1 MKKCPECGLELPD
14 EVLYCLYCGNRTSNS
29 KYVKL
34 YRKLFFLF
42 PFFIIVV
49 CLASTYDLGITNFQ
63 ESGLLIASISI
74 CIYFFGAF
82 LLGIIRLFSK
92 IRLDAKD
99 FFTSA
104 LTSLINAITTV
115 FVVYSVSELFLEKNL
130 EKLGPTV
137 LVRNQ
142 ILFIFVVYLV
152 IQVAETISI
161 AVKSKF
167 DEKSLQSKTTNRY
180 KIFGFLPVGIPGFFI
195 IFTSILFFMTKEPS
209 RIAFFSNVLIEI
221 SAKDKAS
228 NYIDEGLKAY
238 PDNAQLCYLKSKI
251 LINLD
256 KLPSSQD
263 HESESEALKYA
274 TKATKEK
281 PDSILYKYNLSIHY
295 EINKD
300 YEKAIA
306 IAKEAAILAKDD
318 AFLWQFVG
326 DINLKYSFFQ
336 ETISAY
342 KKSLEIDPNN
352 ATVLNNLSYTLL
364 TNNKEL
370 VIALELAKKSVELA
384 PNSIANR
391 DTLAWA
397 YYKNNQ
403 FTNALETINL
413 LYENR
418 KEISPELDFHY
429 AAILDSMDLLSQPLE
444 IYDKMLVKP
453 EVATNK
459 DLILQI
465 IEARQKAEEKSKAKK
480 GKQ

>member
-49 CLASTYDLGITNFQ
+49 CLASTYDLGVTNFQ

-74 CIYFFGAF
+74 CIYFLGAF

-180 KIFGFLPVGIPGFFI
+180 KIFGFLPVGIPVFFI

-228 NYIDEGLKAY
+228 TYIDEGLKAY

-263 HESESEALKYA
+263 HESESEAL
-274 TKATKEK
+274 T
-281 PDSILYKYNLSIHY
+281 P
-295 EINKD
+295 
-300 YEKAIA
+300 
-306 IAKEAAILAKDD
+306 
-318 AFLWQFVG
+318 
-326 DINLKYSFFQ
+326 
-336 ETISAY
+336 
-342 KKSLEIDPNN
+342 
-352 ATVLNNLSYTLL
+352 
-364 TNNKEL
+364 
-370 VIALELAKKSVELA
+370 
-384 PNSIANR
+384 
-391 DTLAWA
+391 
-397 YYKNNQ
+397 
-403 FTNALETINL
+403 
-413 LYENR
+413 
-418 KEISPELDFHY
+418 
-429 AAILDSMDLLSQPLE
+429 
-444 IYDKMLVKP
+444 
-453 EVATNK
+453 
-459 DLILQI
+459 
-465 IEARQKAEEKSKAKK
+465 ARQSPRTCS
-480 GKQ
+480 

>member
-1 MKKCPECGLELPD
+1 MKKCPECGLDLPD
-14 EVLYCLYCGNRTSNS
+14 EVLYCLYCGNRTSVS
-29 KYVKL
+29 KYIKL

-49 CLASTYDLGITNFQ
+49 CLATTYDLAVKNFQ
-63 ESGLLIASISI
+63 ESGLLLASIFI

-82 LLGIIRLFSK
+82 LLGIIKIFSK
-92 IRLDAKD
+92 IRLDANA
-99 FFTSA
+99 FFLSAFTS
-104 LTSLINAITTV
+104 LLNAITA
-115 FVVYSVSELFLEKNL
+115 FIAVYSIEELFLENYF

-137 LVRNQ
+137 LIRQ
-142 ILFIFVVYLV
+142 QFLLLLIFYMV
-152 IQVAETISI
+152 IQVLETLTI
-161 AVKSKF
+161 ALKSEFK
-167 DEKSLQSKTTNRY
+167 EKSIQNKNTKKYAIISNLY
-180 KIFGFLPVGIPGFFI
+180 FVIPVIF
-195 IFTSILFFMTKEPS
+195 ILVTATMFFMTKEPS
-209 RIAFFSNVLIEI
+209 KIAFISNVLIEI

-228 NYIDEGLKAY
+228 ELINEGLKAY
-238 PDNAQLCYLKSKI
+238 PNEARLCYLKSKL
-251 LINLD
+251 LINSD
-256 KLPSSQD
+256 SLPSSQD
-263 HESESEALKYA
+263 KESELEALKFA
-274 TKATKEK
+274 TIATKEK
-281 PDSILYKYNLSIHY
+281 PDSILYKYNLCLNY

-306 IAKEAAILAKDD
+306 LAKEAAILAKDD
-318 AFLWQFVG
+318 AYLWQLVG
-326 DINLKYSFFQ
+326 DINLKHSFLQ

-342 KKSLEIDPNN
+342 KKSLEIEPNN

-364 TNNKEL
+364 TNNKDL
-370 VIALELAKKSVELA
+370 IIALELAKKSVELA

-429 AAILDSMDLLSQPLE
+429 AAILDSMDLLSKPLE

-465 IEARQKAEEKSKAKK
+465 IEARQKAEEKLKAKK